1 MDYVRNKGKNSNI
14 INRRINDDGDR
25 KDWDSTRCVFKQY
38 T

>member
-14 INRRINDDGDR
+14 INRRIKDDDDR
-25 KDWDSTRCVFKQY
+25 KDWDSTRCIFKQC